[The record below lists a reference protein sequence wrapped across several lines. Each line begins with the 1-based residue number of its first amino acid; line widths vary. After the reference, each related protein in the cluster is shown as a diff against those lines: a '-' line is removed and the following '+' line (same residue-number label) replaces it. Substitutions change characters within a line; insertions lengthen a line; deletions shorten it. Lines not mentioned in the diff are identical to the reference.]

1 CNLIA
6 LRIPARSKYAE
17 PVSTTYK
24 ISTSTSR
31 WIRWWPSQACPGRE
45 NPHWRWVCFT
55 PKDHA
60 ATSKHYPPTPGAV
73 WGKLLAPMLT
83 KSVTSRQLYRYV
95 RDPAYRVCAR
105 HLGPPPNCLT
115 SYGSCFRA
123 WVVTFVPMGT
133 GSSPP
138 WRWPLKRRSLVR
150 SVVCTF
156 MPPAPKTWHSIRL
169 APVPPA
175 RGPVPCVRS
184 MTTL

>member
-1 CNLIA
+1 GIAITIQSRCVDGRDDISELYRRYLWIALDGLRPERTGTSRLPIPPLTTQQTHTLLGAEPEPNTGRPRVCNLIA
-6 LRIPARSKYAE
+6 LRIRERSKYAE

-83 KSVTSRQLYRYV
+83 KSVTSRQL
-95 RDPAYRVCAR
+95 
-105 HLGPPPNCLT
+105 
-115 SYGSCFRA
+115 
-123 WVVTFVPMGT
+123 
-133 GSSPP
+133 
-138 WRWPLKRRSLVR
+138 
-150 SVVCTF
+150 
-156 MPPAPKTWHSIRL
+156 
-169 APVPPA
+169 
-175 RGPVPCVRS
+175 
-184 MTTL
+184 